1 MLSARMFLCISLSAV
16 YAESIQDMPLG
27 HKWLNLIRLI
37 LTSGQFQEGFQG
49 QITPPEMSLG

>member
-1 MLSARMFLCISLSAV
+1 MLSACTFLCISLSAV
-16 YAESIQDMPLG
+16 YTEGIQDMLLG

-49 QITPPEMSLG
+49 